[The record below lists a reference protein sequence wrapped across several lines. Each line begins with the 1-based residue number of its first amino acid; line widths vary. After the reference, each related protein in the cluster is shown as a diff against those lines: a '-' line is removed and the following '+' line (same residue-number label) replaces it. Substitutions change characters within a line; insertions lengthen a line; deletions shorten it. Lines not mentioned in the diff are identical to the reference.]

1 MMNQEIMNKNADRA
15 VELLKIISNR
25 TRLMVL
31 CLLKEKEYSVSQLHE
46 KLNIPQSS
54 LSQNL
59 GVLRQYDYVSTRRE
73 AQTIYYSLNSPEI
86 KTLIDT
92 LYTLFCQSQEK
103 DSF

>member
-1 MMNQEIMNKNADRA
+1 MNQEIMNKNADRA
-15 VELLKIISNR
+15 VELLKVISNR

>member
-1 MMNQEIMNKNADRA
+1 MNQEIMNKNADRA